1 MDFIEKL
8 KALIEKLKAIG
19 DAIRDRTG
27 TTDEMTLDEMAEA
40 IKSMEVAD
48 DDTNTYILVD
58 ENGNEIPAVLVDE
71 PVMLTAN
78 PRTDIRK
85 GMTAVTDEGV
95 VTGEK
100 EIPAYHT
107 SEGYKLIPSGSK
119 FTLPIMYYDFT
130 RLQAILCPF
139 NTSLTN
145 SVAADKV
152 VIERKV
158 YPAQS
163 TVSESDVVVNES
175 GKYIDLGL
183 SNTSGKPY
191 LIRYFTYKEIF

>member
-48 DDTNTYILVD
+48 DDANTYILVD

-78 PRTDIRK
+78 ATTDIRK

-100 EIPAYHT
+100 EIPAYYT
-107 SEGYKLIPSGSK
+107 MEGMRVITAGKAFSLEKMGKDAS
-119 FTLPIMYYDFT
+119 FTKM
-130 RLQAILCPF
+130 QALFCM
-139 NTSLTN
+139 N
-145 SVAADKV
+145 SIATDKV
-152 VIERKV
+152 SVNAKV
-158 YPAQS
+158 YAVNS
-163 TVSESDVVVNES
+163 TEVLSEVVVDASANM
-175 GKYIDLGL
+175 IDFGIT
-183 SNTSGKPY
+183 NDSGKPY
-191 LIRYFTYKEIF
+191 VIRYFTYREEY